1 MMKQTDD
8 VAPGCDG
15 CGARLQAA
23 RVAAGLTHEEVAS
36 RLKMPV
42 RVVRALE
49 ADDWSPLGA
58 PVFVRGQL
66 RSYARLLKVDIEHE
80 LLESPI
86 KPVVPPE
93 LVSHTHVPRYRV
105 VAEQLAR
112 RAVYVV
118 LTVAIAL
125 PVWLATRPHLSNGLA
140 VESLDLPTTTATG
153 AGSKGDVPQPLPA
166 AERTPIIASMAA
178 LPQRKR
184 VEPSP
189 ASGLSLEFNE
199 PSWVQV
205 FSRDGEALEQGMMK
219 PGQRLSYDKGEVGRV
234 VLGNSAAVEAR
245 RGGEAIDLEPFIRA
259 NVARFTLS
267 SDGSLAPVRD

>member
-1 MMKQTDD
+1 MIQTND

-15 CGARLQAA
+15 CGARLRAA
-23 RVAAGLTHEEVAS
+23 RVAAGLTHEDVAA

-49 ADDWSPLGA
+49 ADDWTPLGA

-86 KPVVPPE
+86 KPVAPPE

-105 VAEQLAR
+105 MAEQLAR

-140 VESLDLPTTTATG
+140 VESLDLPAAVTG
-153 AGSKGDVPQPLPA
+153 DPDPRPEARAPV
-166 AERTPIIASMAA
+166 ERTPIIASMAA
-178 LPQRKR
+178 LPQRKSAD
-184 VEPSP
+184 PAP
-189 ASGLSLEFNE
+189 ASGLSLKFNE
-199 PSWVQV
+199 ASWVQV
-205 FSRDGEALEQGMMK
+205 FSQDGEALEQGMME
-219 PGQRLSYDKGEVGRV
+219 PGQRLSYGKGQVGRV

-245 RGGEAIDLEPFIRA
+245 RDGEAIDLQPFIRA

>member
-1 MMKQTDD
+1 MTNSNEI
-8 VAPGCDG
+8 APGCDG
-15 CGARLQAA
+15 CGSRLRAA
-23 RVAAGLTHEEVAS
+23 REAAGFTHEDVAA

-49 ADDWSPLGA
+49 ADDWRPLGA

-66 RSYARLLKVDIEHE
+66 RSYARLLGLDIEQE
-80 LLESPI
+80 LLRSPI
-86 KPVVPPE
+86 EPVAQPE

-105 VAEQLAR
+105 MGEQMAR

-125 PVWLATRPHLSNGLA
+125 PVWLATRPHLSEGLA
-140 VESLDLPTTTATG
+140 VESLDPSPGIEAAPGTAPKPDS
-153 AGSKGDVPQPLPA
+153 APA
-166 AERTPIIASMAA
+166 VRERTPIVASMAS
-178 LPQRKR
+178 LPPRSKAAA
-184 VEPSP
+184 P
-189 ASGLSLEFNE
+189 AVTGLSLRFSDD
-199 PSWVQV
+199 SWVQV
-205 FSRDGEALEQGMMK
+205 FSAQGEALEQGMMES
-219 PGQRLSYDKGEVGRV
+219 GQRLSYDKGEVGRV

-245 RGGEAIDLEPFIRA
+245 RGGELIDLEPFSRA